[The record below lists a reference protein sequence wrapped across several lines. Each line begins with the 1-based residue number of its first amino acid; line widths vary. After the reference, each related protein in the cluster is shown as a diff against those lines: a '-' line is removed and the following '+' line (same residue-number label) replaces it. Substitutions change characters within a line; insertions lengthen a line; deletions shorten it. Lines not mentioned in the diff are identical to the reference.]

1 LLQELARA
9 GVRLHVSDFSIEDRS
24 GRALRPRAGRTGSV
38 HGSRFTVHGFLF
50 WMGPHSRTLHCK
62 VIMAAAEKIY
72 RLGADERTK
81 PGRCMDP
88 VAGSKFIYR
97 TDREIHPERALGQ
110 RTILLG

>member
-1 LLQELARA
+1 MLQELARA

-38 HGSRFTVHGFLF
+38 HGFLF

-72 RLGADERTK
+72 RLEADERTK